1 MDTQTEK
8 KLDDAIR
15 AEMKRLRDA
24 SIVTGMRAALGAVF
38 EGVEEQR
45 SHCAFLT
52 GHVHGSVDDVS
63 AKVVEVQPHL
73 GQVPCV
79 WLSEREEDAIEIS

>member
-24 SIVTGMRAALGAVF
+24 SIVTGMRAALGAVLGIIRDKRIKSSVQKLKRIEQF
-38 EGVEEQR
+38 CVQGINNRKEQSGGDKNDEE
-45 SHCAFLT
+45 AGT
-52 GHVHGSVDDVS
+52 T
-63 AKVVEVQPHL
+63 
-73 GQVPCV
+73 
-79 WLSEREEDAIEIS
+79 

>member
-24 SIVTGMRAALGAVF
+24 SVVTGMRAALGAVLA
-38 EGVEEQR
+38 R
-45 SHCAFLT
+45 A
-52 GHVHGSVDDVS
+52 
-63 AKVVEVQPHL
+63 
-73 GQVPCV
+73 
-79 WLSEREEDAIEIS
+79 